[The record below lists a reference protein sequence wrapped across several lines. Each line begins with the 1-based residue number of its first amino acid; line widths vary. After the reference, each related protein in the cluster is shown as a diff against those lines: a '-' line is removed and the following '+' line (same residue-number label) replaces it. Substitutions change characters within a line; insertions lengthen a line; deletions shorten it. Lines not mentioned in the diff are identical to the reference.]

1 MSTTFY
7 HPGPEQPTPEQRL
20 LLFDAEMWESF
31 IEQCARQLQA
41 EGKYIHVHRLGGA
54 GDKGRDVCGYLQEL
68 PKESTW
74 DLYQGK
80 YYGGTLSP
88 SAFAP
93 DIAKFLWYIFS
104 EEYTR
109 PSNYFVCALKVG
121 PLLLDYTLNPDR
133 FKAWILEEWKQ
144 KSGNFVTFKKELTPE
159 FESFIQDFPFEV
171 FKVMPSAE
179 LLEIHS
185 RSKRH
190 WEMFGVLPARLP
202 DPVMPETPDTS
213 EHQFIKSLV
222 EVYQEI
228 DQIDLSFLAD
238 IPKKYQ
244 KHFKAQRMLFYSA
257 EGLNRFSRDKL
268 PGAFDD
274 LKNQVE
280 VGIGNSLSYPHA
292 NGLARLKDVLDT
304 ANGLQ
309 VTANPLSVRL

>member
-1 MSTTFY
+1 MKKNPARNV
-7 HPGPEQPTPEQRL
+7 HLKKGPSKLLEAINASIDVDQRL
-20 LLFDAEMWESF
+20 YRED
-31 IEQCARQLQA
+31 IEGSIAHTKMLGLQKIISKKDQTKIISGLKKILKDIEA
-41 EGKYIHVHRLGGA
+41 GK
-54 GDKGRDVCGYLQEL
+54 
-68 PKESTW
+68 
-74 DLYQGK
+74 
-80 YYGGTLSP
+80 
-88 SAFAP
+88 
-93 DIAKFLWYIFS
+93 
-104 EEYTR
+104 
-109 PSNYFVCALKVG
+109 
-121 PLLLDYTLNPDR
+121 
-133 FKAWILEEWKQ
+133 
-144 KSGNFVTFKKELTPE
+144 VTFKKELTPE

-309 VTANPLSVRL
+309 VTANPLSVRLQAGDLGGTCHHLANQGRIKWVDEDE